1 MNASVLLMDRHLCD
15 LIHHVT
21 IFSFP
26 RLQYAE
32 KNVFPGCF
40 FLEGCV
46 LFWKQ
51 NHRGMF
57 EPLNAK
63 TQHFRK
69 HHTLIV
75 GWERTIFHNPT
86 RPKLAHV

>member
-40 FLEGCV
+40 F
-46 LFWKQ
+46 WKGVYYSGNRITEVCLSHWMQ
-51 NHRGMF
+51 K
-57 EPLNAK
+57 LNISESTTHWLWDGK
-63 TQHFRK
+63 
-69 HHTLIV
+69 
-75 GWERTIFHNPT
+75 ERFSIIPQD
-86 RPKLAHV
+86 PS